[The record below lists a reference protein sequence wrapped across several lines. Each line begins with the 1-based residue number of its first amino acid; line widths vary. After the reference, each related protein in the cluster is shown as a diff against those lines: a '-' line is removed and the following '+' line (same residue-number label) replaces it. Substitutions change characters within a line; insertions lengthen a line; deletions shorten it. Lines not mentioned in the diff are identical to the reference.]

1 MVTDAE
7 MKKVIERWKRAI
19 RPLKIHEQKYGEHLV
34 RVLERYDRTA
44 LPSSN
49 DYLEVVIFTVF
60 LELLKEMDPGREY
73 TGA

>member
-34 RVLERYDRTA
+34 RLLERYDRTA
-44 LPSSN
+44 LPACN

-60 LELLKEMDPGREY
+60 LELLKEMETKRGFPG
-73 TGA
+73 A